1 MKCGETWTI
10 LMMVDGKEKNWCQRC
25 KAYHD
30 QPSPSKQGGSGED
43 PLKSK
48 SDDEERPRDL
58 KGETDEF

>member
-10 LMMVDGKEKNWCQRC
+10 LMMVDGKEKNWCPRC

-30 QPSPSKQGGSGED
+30 PPSPSKQEGSEED

-48 SDDEERPRDL
+48 SDDVRATKRP